1 MTLPL
6 RARRGENSVSAF
18 ECDAPAWAEIKKTYK
33 ADELR
38 MPCCESFAIPKTS
51 KLGNYFFS
59 HSRRGVCAS
68 APESAEHIF
77 LKTLIAKAAIQAG
90 WLVTTEWP
98 ETTPEG
104 AKWVA
109 DVFCVKG
116 TTRVALEAQ
125 FSYQTVDDLR
135 SRQEAY
141 RNSGV
146 RAAWFASS
154 QKFKSDYL
162 SPSKEIPFFRVLPF
176 EMGSEPLIQEFD
188 KGVSE
193 FVVGMLLKKL
203 YWKREPW
210 VYGIHYLHD
219 RCWKCHGEVKQVF
232 GSSID
237 VYGDSAKTVPNMS
250 TILSNFDKFIFNDE
264 LKALGLNTI
273 GKFETLKGNAPG
285 FPFCNVCI
293 HCGAPQNNYYVMKKL
308 NERGGADGD
317 FDPDALGIGSEDFVS
332 PREATGFWQLEK

>member
-1 MTLPL
+1 MPL
-6 RARRGENSVSAF
+6 RARKGEGSVCAF
-18 ECDAPAWAEIKKTYK
+18 ECDESAWVNLKQTYK
-33 ADELR
+33 ADGLR
-38 MPCCESFAIPKTS
+38 MPCCESLAIPKTS

-77 LKTLIAKAAIQAG
+77 LKTLIAKAASQAG
-90 WLVTTEWP
+90 WSVTTEWP
-98 ETTPEG
+98 GVTPEG
-104 AKWVA
+104 TKWIA

-116 TTRVALEAQ
+116 NARIALEAQ
-125 FSYQTVDDLR
+125 FSYQTLADLQ
-135 SRQEAY
+135 SRQQAY

-162 SPSKEIPFFRVLPF
+162 SPSMEIPFFRVLPF
-176 EMGSEPLIQEFD
+176 EIGSEPLILGFG
-188 KGVSE
+188 KPISE
-193 FVVGMLLKKL
+193 FVVGMLSKNLS
-203 YWKREPW
+203 WKSEPW

-219 RCWKCHGEVKQVF
+219 QCWKCNGEVKQVF

-250 TILSNFDKFIFNDE
+250 TILSNFYKFISNDE

-273 GKFETLKGNAPG
+273 GEFETLKGNAPG

-293 HCGAPQNNYYVMKKL
+293 HCGAPQSNYYVMKKL
-308 NERGGADGD
+308 SDRGASDGD
-317 FDPDALGIGSEDFVS
+317 FDSSAPGLGSEDFAS
-332 PREATGFWQLEK
+332 PRESTGRWHWAE